1 MKNDMKK
8 YNKNLIYAIVLILL
22 TILPACSD
30 FLEQPEGS
38 NLTKEMVFSD
48 PDMAMKALFTVY
60 GSCVVNGFITGE
72 GGSNQSDAGTRD
84 GLMMATCDEGDQ
96 FGGNQAASFKNGT
109 WGPTNQNEFDIWKA
123 MAGIRTACVFL
134 DNVDSVPLKTTA
146 KYNFTETYRAQVKS
160 EAKVLRAMIYF
171 ELLRRFGGMPLMTT
185 TPKVVVKEVGGLKK
199 AFIVPEGYRQSLK
212 STVDFIVNSCDDAAQ
227 YLPNSFSSAE
237 QGRVTKGFALGLKAR
252 TLLYAASPLFNSAT
266 PPVSYG
272 DQKDSLICYGNY
284 DQNRWKLAA
293 DAAKTA
299 IDWAEAN
306 GYALTTDDQ
315 VGNRVGE
322 GYQIATGAVLDS
334 RNKETIFFDHSHGSQ
349 AAGANIIRWGC
360 PIYYSW
366 GNCVLSMPL
375 NFLKVYRDKNG
386 NDISTLPDSSNF
398 TSLKL
403 YLKKMEPRFHESV
416 WVPGMPYT
424 QTGNM
429 NGTGGQDTAK
439 FLYRKGG
446 LNGNVVQTGAGTQ
459 LMGIGVPNGFYFK
472 KFINQVNSTNGTCN
486 LFWPTMRLAELYLN
500 YVEALNECDPTNA
513 DIIIYLNRIRIRAA
527 LPLLTPGN
535 PAYGTPDKMK
545 ELIHRERGV
554 ELYAEEHRPFDVRR
568 WKIAANDGVMQGKF
582 YKIYF
587 FENGTGTYKAPGETG
602 FPTTI
607 AGRMANDNCI
617 SYKIESYETRIWDNK
632 MYLYPIPQSEVNKGF
647 LRQNPGW

>member
-1 MKNDMKK
+1 MKK
-8 YNKNLIYAIVLILL
+8 YNKNLIYALVLIFL
-22 TILPACSD
+22 TILPACTD

-38 NLTKEMVFSD
+38 NLTQEIVFSD

-60 GSCVVNGFITGE
+60 GSCMVNGFITGE
-72 GGSNQSDAGTRD
+72 GGSNQYVSPHSGTRD

-146 KYNFTETYRAQVKS
+146 KYNFTETYRAQVKG

-212 STVDFIVNSCDDAAQ
+212 STVDFIVSSCDDAAQ

-272 DQKDSLICYGNY
+272 DQKDSLICYGSY

-306 GYALTTDDQ
+306 GYMLITDDQ

-349 AAGANIIRWGC
+349 PGGANIIRWGC

-366 GNCVLSMPL
+366 GNCVMAMPVNYL
-375 NFLKVYRDKNG
+375 QMFRDVNG
-386 NDISTLPDSSNF
+386 NDISSLPATGSF
-398 TSLKL
+398 GSLKSI
-403 YLKKMEPRFHESV
+403 LKKMEPRFHESV
-416 WVPGMPYT
+416 WVPGKPYT

-429 NGTGGQDTAK
+429 NTVGGQDTAK

-446 LNGNVVQTGAGTQ
+446 LTGNVVQTGAGTQ
-459 LMGIGVPNGFYFK
+459 LLGIGVPNGFYLK
-472 KFINQVNSTNGTCN
+472 KFVNQVNAGNGTCN

-500 YVEALNECDPTNA
+500 YAEALNECDPTNA
-513 DIIIYLNRIRIRAA
+513 DIVLYLNKIRFRGGIPNLVQGNAA
-527 LPLLTPGN
+527 YNTQ
-535 PAYGTPDKMK
+535 DKMR
-545 ELIHRERGV
+545 ELIHRERSV

-568 WKIAANDGVMQGKF
+568 WKIAANDGVMHGKF
-582 YKIYF
+582 YRIF
-587 FENGTGTYKAPGETG
+587 FYENGTGTYKASSEAGY
-602 FPTTI
+602 PTTI
-607 AGRMANDNCI
+607 AGRMANDNYI
-617 SYKIESYETRIWDNK
+617 SYQIESYETRLWDNK

>member
-1 MKNDMKK
+1 MKK
-8 YNKNLIYAIVLILL
+8 YNKNLTYALVLIFL

-185 TPKVVVKEVGGLKK
+185 TPKVIVKEVGGLKK

-366 GNCVLSMPL
+366 GNCVMSMPL
-375 NFLKVYRDKNG
+375 NFLKVFRDKNG

-403 YLKKMEPRFHESV
+403 YLKKLEPRFHESV

-459 LMGIGVPNGFYFK
+459 LSGIGVPNGFYFK

-513 DIIIYLNRIRIRAA
+513 DIIIFLNRIRIRAA

-535 PAYGTPDKMK
+535 PAYGTSDKMK

>member
-1 MKNDMKK
+1 MKK
-8 YNKNLIYAIVLILL
+8 YNKNLIYALVLIFL
-22 TILPACSD
+22 TILPACTD

-38 NLTKEMVFSD
+38 NLTQEMVFSD

-72 GGSNQSDAGTRD
+72 GGNDRSDAGTGD

-96 FGGNQAASFKNGT
+96 YGVNQAANFKNGT
-109 WGPTNQNEFDIWKA
+109 WGPTSQGEFDIWKA

-146 KYNFTETYRAQVKS
+146 KYNFTETYRAQVKG

-185 TPKVVVKEVGGLKK
+185 TPKVVMKEVDGLKK

-212 STVDFIVNSCDDAAQ
+212 STVDFIVSSCDDAAQ

-252 TLLYAASPLFNSAT
+252 TLLYAASPLFNSVT

-272 DQKDSLICYGNY
+272 DQKDSLICYGDYNV
-284 DQNRWKLAA
+284 NRWRLAA

-306 GYALTTDDQ
+306 GFALTTDDQ

-349 AAGANIIRWGC
+349 PGGANIIRWGC

-366 GNCVLSMPL
+366 GVCVMAMPVNYL
-375 NFLKVYRDKNG
+375 QMFRDVNG
-386 NDISTLPDSSNF
+386 NDISSLPATGSF
-398 TSLKL
+398 GSLKSI
-403 YLKKMEPRFHESV
+403 LKKMEPRFHESV
-416 WVPGMPYT
+416 WVPGKPYT

-429 NGTGGQDTAK
+429 NTVGGQDTAK

-446 LNGNVVQTGAGTQ
+446 LAGNVVQTGAGTQ
-459 LMGIGVPNGFYFK
+459 LLGIGVPNGFYLK
-472 KFINQVNSTNGTCN
+472 KFVNQVNATNGTCN

-500 YVEALNECDPTNA
+500 YAEALNECDPTNS
-513 DIIIYLNRIRIRAA
+513 DIILYLNKIRFRGGIPNLIQGNVAYN
-527 LPLLTPGN
+527 TPE
-535 PAYGTPDKMK
+535 KMR
-545 ELIHRERGV
+545 ELIHRERSV

-568 WKIAANDGVMQGKF
+568 WKIAANDGIMQGKF
-582 YKIYF
+582 YRIF
-587 FENGTGTYKAPGETG
+587 FYENGTGTYKASSEAGY
-602 FPTTI
+602 PTTI
-607 AGRMANDNCI
+607 AGRIANDNYI
-617 SYKIESYETRIWDNK
+617 SYQVESYETRLWENK
-632 MYLYPIPQSEVNKGF
+632 MYFYPIPLSEVNKGF